1 MLSVAIGL
9 FAGIAVMA
17 LYKGMLDSRVRTLIS
32 TETGHIQL
40 HARDFKKDY
49 EPSFVLPDGYRLLEQ
64 IKKMQ
69 GVQLAV
75 PRSITYG
82 MLSTSTGSS
91 GVQINGVEPE
101 LEYKA
106 SQLKEKISDGN
117 GFSKGKKNEILI
129 GKKLAVKMKL
139 KLGGKLVLTFTDSS
153 GNIVAGAF
161 RVAAI
166 YQSENTPLDEINVY
180 VLKSDLNGLLG
191 IGSSFHEIAVLLDS
205 DDQVKMMQKSL
216 QQKFPDCNVE
226 AWNEISPETEL
237 MANTVDQY
245 SYIILG
251 IIMMALAFGIINTML
266 MAILER
272 TREIGTMV
280 AFGMNRKRLFVLIL
294 LETFFLTLAGA
305 PVGLLLGWAIIM
317 YYNKNGLDLS
327 GFGKEMLSSFGYS
340 RIIYPEFPWEQLTGI
355 LLIVAGTAL
364 LSCLFPAIK
373 AMRLQPAKALQR

>member
-64 IKKMQ
+64 VKKMQ

-106 SQLKEKISDGN
+106 SQLKEKISDGK
-117 GFSKGKKNEILI
+117 GFSKSKKNEILI

-166 YQSENTPLDEINVY
+166 YQSENTTLDEINVY

-191 IGSSFHEIAVLLDS
+191 IGFSFHEIAVLLDS
-205 DDQVKMMQKSL
+205 DNQVKMMQKSL

-226 AWNEISPETEL
+226 SWNEISPETEL

-305 PVGLLLGWAIIM
+305 PVGLLLGWAIIA

-373 AMRLQPAKALQR
+373 AMRLQPVKALQR